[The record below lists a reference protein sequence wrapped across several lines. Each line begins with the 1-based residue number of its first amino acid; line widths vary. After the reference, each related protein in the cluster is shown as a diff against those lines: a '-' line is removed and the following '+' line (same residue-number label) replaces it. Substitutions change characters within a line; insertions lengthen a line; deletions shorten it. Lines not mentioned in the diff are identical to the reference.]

1 MKKILV
7 LHYDLKM
14 KNISIENLRSESG
27 ITEWNNESYNSE
39 VKKCMRVWPHHND
52 TDAFF
57 IARMEKC

>member
-1 MKKILV
+1 MKT
-7 LHYDLKM
+7 
-14 KNISIENLRSESG
+14 ISIENLRSESG

-57 IARMEKC
+57 IARMEKY